1 MGIAVTPEQRE
12 LAEAVRGW
20 IARAVPPE
28 EVRKLLDAPGGGRPP
43 FWDAL
48 AAQGLLAVHL
58 PEACGGGG
66 GDLVDLAV
74 VVEEAARAALPGP
87 FAANVLTA
95 AVLAAELPRETGEA
109 GEGGDSLRGSGFD
122 PPAGTPGHED
132 LVRDLGR
139 PDPVRGLGRSDLVRD
154 PGRADLLRALGC
166 GERIGAVA
174 FGTGTMTVRAVDGG
188 YVLDG
193 TAPPVLSGADA
204 DVLVLAASRA
214 VSDRIVDTGLVSDNT
229 SGAGAGSDRTPGA
242 GAVSD
247 HALGV
252 DVLSERIL
260 GTRTVSDGTR
270 DAGVVSDQTAG
281 AGAVSDHAPDAGTAS
296 ECAVWLVVDAVDLDV
311 RAHDSADP
319 TRGTAE
325 VRARG
330 VRVPAGRVLAV
341 GPSLVRDLAAV
352 VLAADACGTAAWSL
366 DTAAGHARVRE
377 QFGRPIGHFQGVKH
391 LCADMLLRLEQA
403 RALTWDAA
411 RAGQEPPGVRELTA
425 ALAAGTALDAA
436 CSCAKDCV
444 QILGGIGFTWEHDA
458 HLHLRRAL
466 VARQLL
472 GSGSGHLRRA
482 VRLARDGVRRELR
495 LELPPEASGY
505 RAAAREVID
514 RVRGLGPAD
523 ARRSLAPTGYA
534 APHLPPP
541 YGLGAGPVQQL
552 AVQQELAEAGVR
564 ISDLGIATWVVP
576 SLIAHGT
583 HRQQE
588 RYLLPTLRGDL
599 LWCQLFSEP
608 GAGSDLASL
617 RTRAE
622 RTADGRWRINGQK
635 VWTSAAQWADHGILL
650 ARTNPAAPKH
660 KGLTYFVVDMKTT
673 DGIDIRPLKEI
684 TGDSLFN
691 EVYFDDVL
699 LPADAVVGEVD
710 DGWRVAR
717 NTLGNERVHMA
728 DQLTF
733 DTGLEA
739 LIPADV
745 DGPRLGALLAEA
757 HALACI
763 TLRTTLR
770 QVSGVEPGAGASVR
784 KLVQTA
790 HQQKV
795 AELALELLGP
805 EGALCEGPG
814 KRAVHGFLLSRCL
827 TIAGGTT
834 QVQLNVVAERILGLP
849 RD

>member
-1 MGIAVTPEQRE
+1 MGIGTTPEQRE

-20 IARAVPPE
+20 TTRAVPPE
-28 EVRKLLDAPGGGRPP
+28 EVRKLLDAPGGGRPAY
-43 FWDAL
+43 WDAL

-58 PEACGGGG
+58 PEAYGGGG

-74 VVEEAARAALPGP
+74 VVEEAARAVLPGP
-87 FAANVLTA
+87 YLAS
-95 AVLAAELPRETGEA
+95 VLASVVLA
-109 GEGGDSLRGSGFD
+109 GAD
-122 PPAGTPGHED
+122 D
-132 LVRDLGR
+132 LV
-139 PDPVRGLGRSDLVRD
+139 
-154 PGRADLLRALGC
+154 RALGC

-174 FGTGTMTVRAVDGG
+174 FGPGSLAAVATDGG

-204 DVLVLAASRA
+204 DVLVLAAS
-214 VSDRIVDTGLVSDNT
+214 S
-229 SGAGAGSDRTPGA
+229 GSDT
-242 GAVSD
+242 
-247 HALGV
+247 
-252 DVLSERIL
+252 
-260 GTRTVSDGTR
+260 
-270 DAGVVSDQTAG
+270 
-281 AGAVSDHAPDAGTAS
+281 
-296 ECAVWLVVDAVDLDV
+296 VWLAVDAADLVV
-311 RAHDSADP
+311 RPHESADP
-319 TRGTAE
+319 TRATAE
-325 VRARG
+325 VRAEG
-330 VRVPAGRVLAV
+330 VGVPADRVLAV
-341 GPSLVRDLAAV
+341 DPALVRDLAAV
-352 VLAADACGTAAWSL
+352 LLAADACGTAAWAL
-366 DTAAGHARVRE
+366 HTAAEYAKVRE

-391 LCADMLLRLEQA
+391 LCADMLVRLEQA

-411 RAGQEPPGVRELTA
+411 RAAQEASGASGAKELEAVRESVAVRELVA
-425 ALAAGTALDAA
+425 SLAAGTALDAA
-436 CSCAKDCV
+436 YSCAKDCV

-458 HLHLRRAL
+458 HLYLRRAVVARQLFGAGDTHLRRA
-466 VARQLL
+466 A
-472 GSGSGHLRRA
+472 
-482 VRLARDGVRRELR
+482 RLAQGGVRRELR
-495 LELPPEASGY
+495 LELPEEASAY
-505 RAAAREVID
+505 RAEARQVIEGA
-514 RVRGLGPAD
+514 RGLDPA
-523 ARRSLAPTGYA
+523 AVRRLLAPTGYA

-552 AVQQELAEAGVR
+552 AVQQELAAADVR
-564 ISDLGIATWVVP
+564 ISELGIATWVVP
-576 SLIAHGT
+576 SLVAYGT
-583 HRQQE
+583 DRQRE
-588 RYLLPTLRGDL
+588 RHLLPTLRGDL

-622 RTADGRWRINGQK
+622 RTADGRWRVNGQK
-635 VWTSAAQWADHGILL
+635 VWTSAAQWADYGILL

-660 KGLTYFVVDMKTT
+660 KGLTYFVVDMKNT

-699 LPADAVVGEVD
+699 LPADAVVGDID

-739 LIPADV
+739 LIARADEIE
-745 DGPRLGALLAEA
+745 GARLGALLAEA

-763 TLRTTLR
+763 GLRTTLR
-770 QVSGVEPGAGASVR
+770 QVSGAEPGAGASVR

-795 AELALELLGP
+795 AELGLELLGP
-805 EGALCEGPG
+805 AGALREGAGE
-814 KRAVHGFLLSRCL
+814 RAVHGFLLSRCL